1 MANNTFVG
9 FPNGQGESGVTAADT
24 CHELQP
30 ITTWD
35 RQGYYT
41 ITRRWRGP
49 IDALKNFSQGG
60 VNNKD
65 HDGTYLSGANGIIPG
80 GAGRDGAIKT
90 DLQRDEGGQTGI
102 FSATWVTS
110 DLTKGLGT
118 GSLNGPGALTGR
130 GLTSVDQYQES
141 SIWELDG
148 NDLEKNV
155 YESDIL
161 KKCETEINADATGA
175 GNGFSARVK
184 EAIENYLKGIDGNG
198 DPMLDPYGTKFDLP
212 DYFGATSQ
220 IPLSS
225 LVAPQASVTGGASL
239 YEDLQNLCKFILQGQ
254 ESFTVSQYVLRNT
267 KTTQYT
273 SSLLPHYANVN
284 RIWTTA
290 NITTLMAGET
300 RPIDPPTS
308 TVANTLPLLGVI
320 GSTAFATSKWLYRT
334 PDVKQLG
341 NGKWQIT
348 KEWFEGDEI
357 NTSTYKAYGVT

>member
-102 FSATWVTS
+102 
-110 DLTKGLGT
+110 
-118 GSLNGPGALTGR
+118 LNGPGALTGR
-130 GLTSVDQYQES
+130 GATSGDQYQES
-141 SIWELDG
+141 SLWFLDG
-148 NDLEKNV
+148 NDLEKNI
-155 YESDIL
+155 YESDIVKTAQEKL
-161 KKCETEINADATGA
+161 NAHTTET
-175 GNGFSARVK
+175 GNGFAARLRL
-184 EAIENYLKGIDGNG
+184 AITNYQNG
-198 DPMLDPYGTKFDLP
+198 KDKNGTALADPYQKKFDLS
-212 DYFGATSQ
+212 DYFNGVLTILAG
-220 IPLSS
+220 
-225 LVAPQASVTGGASL
+225 QASITGGTNLQTDVESL
-239 YEDLQNLCKFILQGQ
+239 CEDILKGQ
-254 ESFTVSQYVLRNT
+254 EGFTVSQFVLRNT
-267 KTTQYT
+267 KTTQYNSALT
-273 SSLLPHYANVN
+273 PHYANVN

-308 TVANTLPLLGVI
+308 TVANTLPLLGVL
-320 GSTAFATSKWLYRT
+320 GTLFSTSKWLYRT
-334 PDVKQLG
+334 PDVQQLG
-341 NGKWQIT
+341 DGKWQIT

-357 NTSTYKAYGVT
+357 STNTYKTYGVA

>member
-1 MANNTFVG
+1 MANTTFVG
-9 FPNGQGESGVTAADT
+9 FNLPASGQSTTESEVVR
-24 CHELQP
+24 ELQP
-30 ITTWD
+30 VTTWNRD
-35 RQGYYT
+35 GNYT
-41 ITRRWRGP
+41 VTRRWRGP
-49 IDALKNFSQGG
+49 IEALKNFSDGG
-60 VNNKD
+60 SSNAD
-65 HDGTYLSGANGIIPG
+65 YAGTYFTGTTGIVLG
-80 GAGRDGAIKT
+80 GAGRDGAIST
-90 DLQRDEGGQTGI
+90 DLARDEGGQLGV

-110 DLTKGLGT
+110 NLDSALWTGAPATTATRGGT
-118 GSLNGPGALTGR
+118 SG
-130 GLTSVDQYQES
+130 DQYQES

-155 YESDIL
+155 YESDVL

-175 GNGFSARVK
+175 GNGFAARVK
-184 EAIENYLKGIDGNG
+184 EAIENYLKGIDGDG

-212 DYFGATSQ
+212 DYFGPTSQ

-225 LVAPQASVTGGASL
+225 LVAPQASITGGASL

-254 ESFTVSQYVLRNT
+254 ESFTVSQFVLRNT

-290 NITTLMAGET
+290 NIKTLMAAET
-300 RPIDPPTS
+300 KTIDPPTS
-308 TVANTLPLLGVI
+308 IVDYTLPLLGVI

-334 PDVKQLG
+334 PEVQQLG